1 MAPKQKAAFETHGAK
16 VFAKRAKRAK
26 PTAKAEQGGRSSK
39 EERSPAKA
47 ASSGRT
53 TLTRSES
60 KLERASAVHT
70 FLANSCGLSTS
81 VSQAYEEALAAEGF
95 DSVET
100 LAMIEDDEW
109 PPIVLKGHRKRVK
122 AEAQSVV
129 AEKSAQKAAAKQAS
143 PCPCL

>member
-1 MAPKQKAAFETHGAK
+1 MHGAK

-26 PTAKAEQGGRSSK
+26 RTAKAEQGGGSSK
-39 EERSPAKA
+39 EERSPPKA

-53 TLTRSES
+53 TLIRSES
-60 KLERASAVHT
+60 KLERTGVVHT
-70 FLANSCGLSTS
+70 FLTDRCELSTS
-81 VSQAYEEALAAEGF
+81 DSRAYAEALAAKGF
-95 DSVET
+95 DSIGT
-100 LAMIEDDEW
+100 LAMIEDGGW
-109 PPIVLKGHRKRVK
+109 PPIVLSGHRIRVK